1 VPVARARHFARR
13 PARAVPVRRVTFA
26 ALAVLALLAI
36 LALSWSLSR
45 VFSAASPPLSQ
56 SASAAAQTAPQTDQ
70 AASSVDSSLTAT
82 WEKRGRVN
90 FLLLGLDKPTRGGLQ
105 RSDSITIVTVDT
117 VNKTAGMITIPRDL
131 MVSIPGQAKPTQD
144 RINTAHV
151 WGDLY
156 KYPGG
161 GPALAKRTIY
171 ENFGIPV
178 DYYVSVDFA
187 GLMKIVDAVGGID
200 INVEKAV
207 NDKAANFYMPTGMQ
221 HMDGE
226 TALWYA
232 RSRLSDSDFWRARRQ
247 QQVLMALREK
257 ALRLDI
263 VSKLPALLPAMW
275 GTIRTDLS
283 PADVLALAPIAK
295 EIDVR
300 NIHNRVIDETMVTS
314 SRTPLGAS
322 VLLPKWEPIRQA
334 VREVFSSTPA
344 AVASSPASPAAPPP
358 APAATKQP
366 SPTATKQPP
375 SPPAPTATRQPSP
388 TPVPTAAPVTDEKTR
403 LAQEGARVEILN
415 GTNTKGLAARTRTFL
430 QGRGVNVVRIGDAD
444 RYTYTQTIIYDY
456 SGRHPFTRDLIARLL
471 GVAPQNVRRSSNPAA
486 GVDLRIVLGS
496 SVQVP

>member
-1 VPVARARHFARR
+1 MPVTGARHFARR
-13 PARAVPVRRVTFA
+13 PARTFPIKRLA
-26 ALAVLALLAI
+26 FVALAVLALFAI
-36 LALSWSLSR
+36 VALSLSLSR
-45 VFSAASPPLSQ
+45 VFSAASPPTSQ
-56 SASAAAQTAPQTDQ
+56 SASAAAQPAPQTDQ
-70 AASSVDSSLTAT
+70 AAASTDSSLTAT

-131 MVSIPGQAKPTQD
+131 MVSIPAQAKPTQD

-171 ENFGIPV
+171 ENFGIPI
-178 DYYVSVDFA
+178 DYYVSIDFA
-187 GLMKIVDAVGGID
+187 GLVKIVDAVGGID

-207 NDKAANFYMPTGMQ
+207 NDKAANFFMPTGMQ

-232 RSRLSDSDFWRARRQ
+232 RSRMGDSDFWRARRQ

-257 ALRLDI
+257 ALRLDLI
-263 VSKLPALLPAMW
+263 TKLPALLPAMW

-283 PADVLALAPIAK
+283 PTDVLSLAPIAK

-300 NIHNRVIDETMVTS
+300 NIRNRVIDETMVTS

-334 VREVFSSTPA
+334 VREVLSGAPA
-344 AVASSPASPAAPPP
+344 AVASSPAPTAAPSPAPP
-358 APAATKQP
+358 ATKQP
-366 SPTATKQPP
+366 A
-375 SPPAPTATRQPSP
+375 P
-388 TPVPTAAPVTDEKTR
+388 TPVPTAAPSASDEKTR

-456 SGRHPFTRDLIARLL
+456 SGRHPFTRDLIAKLL
-471 GVAPQNVRRSSNPAA
+471 GVTPQNVRRVSNPAA

>member
-1 VPVARARHFARR
+1 VPASGARR
-13 PARAVPVRRVTFA
+13 FVRRPVRTFPLRRLA
-26 ALAVLALLAI
+26 FVALAVLALLAI
-36 LALSWSLSR
+36 VALSLSLSR

-56 SASAAAQTAPQTDQ
+56 SASAAAQPAPNTDQ
-70 AASSVDSSLTAT
+70 AASSTDSSLTAT

-117 VNKTAGMITIPRDL
+117 VNKTAGMLTIPRDL
-131 MVSIPGQAKPTQD
+131 MVNIPGQAKPTQD

-171 ENFGIPV
+171 ENFGIPI
-178 DYYVSVDFA
+178 DYYVSVDFD
-187 GLMKIVDAVGGID
+187 GLMKIVDAVGGVD

-232 RSRLSDSDFWRARRQ
+232 RSRMGDSDFWRARRQ

-263 VSKLPALLPAMW
+263 LSKLPALLPAMW

-295 EIDVR
+295 EIDVH
-300 NIHNRVIDETMVTS
+300 NIRNRVIDETMVTS
-314 SRTPLGAS
+314 YRTPLGAS

-344 AVASSPASPAAPPP
+344 AVASSSA
-358 APAATKQP
+358 
-366 SPTATKQPP
+366 SPTAP
-375 SPPAPTATRQPSP
+375 PPAPTATEQPAP
-388 TPVPTAAPVTDEKTR
+388 TPAPTAAPSATDERTR

-456 SGRHPFTRDLIARLL
+456 NGRHPFTRDLLAKLL
-471 GVAPQNVRRSSNPAA
+471 GVAPQNVRQVSNPAA
-486 GVDLRIVLGS
+486 GVDLRIILGS

>member
-1 VPVARARHFARR
+1 VPASGARR
-13 PARAVPVRRVTFA
+13 FVRRPVRTFPLRRLA
-26 ALAVLALLAI
+26 FVALAVLALLAI
-36 LALSWSLSR
+36 VALSLSLGR

-56 SASAAAQTAPQTDQ
+56 SASAAAQPAPNTDQ
-70 AASSVDSSLTAT
+70 AASSTDSSLTAT

-117 VNKTAGMITIPRDL
+117 VNKTAGMLTIPRDL
-131 MVSIPGQAKPTQD
+131 MVNIPGQAKPTQD

-171 ENFGIPV
+171 ENFGIPI
-178 DYYVSVDFA
+178 DYYVSVDFD
-187 GLMKIVDAVGGID
+187 GLMKIVDAVGGVD

-232 RSRLSDSDFWRARRQ
+232 RSRMGDSDFWRARRQ

-263 VSKLPALLPAMW
+263 LSKLPALLPAMW

-295 EIDVR
+295 EIDVH
-300 NIHNRVIDETMVTS
+300 NIRNRVIDETMVTS
-314 SRTPLGAS
+314 YRTPLGAS

-344 AVASSPASPAAPPP
+344 AVASSSA
-358 APAATKQP
+358 
-366 SPTATKQPP
+366 SPTAP
-375 SPPAPTATRQPSP
+375 PPAPTATEQPAP
-388 TPVPTAAPVTDEKTR
+388 TPAPTAAPSATDERTR

-456 SGRHPFTRDLIARLL
+456 NGRHPFTRDLLAKLL
-471 GVAPQNVRRSSNPAA
+471 GVAPQNVRQVSNPAA
-486 GVDLRIVLGS
+486 GVDLRIILGS